1 MRLRKIRAGRAG
13 RPPRENLFTCVYPA
27 SNVLAYPPWPERAG
41 QNIIGVGMHTYLQTQ
56 QQSQQQQ
63 RLESAAELVLHI
75 ARNLHR
81 AVNADALAISLPVL
95 RRLLATKTLT
105 EISLPELQRRR
116 DIVQRKHVLRMLAVE
131 AGFNCWEDYRHAL
144 DAMNPDQVSHFD
156 QLSRSAG
163 YPNLWFSSFDEAQD
177 YAWEITVGQCA

>member
-1 MRLRKIRAGRAG
+1 
-13 RPPRENLFTCVYPA
+13 
-27 SNVLAYPPWPERAG
+27 
-41 QNIIGVGMHTYLQTQ
+41 MHPQS
-56 QQSQQQQ
+56 QSQQQSPQ
-63 RLESAAELVLHI
+63 QTLPSQKPESAAELVLRI

-81 AVNADALAISLPVL
+81 AVNAEALAISLPVL

-144 DAMNPDQVSHFD
+144 DEMNADQVSHFE
-156 QLSRSAG
+156 QFSRSAG
-163 YPNLWFSSFDEAQD
+163 YPNLWFSTYEEAQD
-177 YAWEITVGQCA
+177 YAWKNNGRALKIGSQAVVLV